1 MDKKYIEKS
10 WHKIN
15 GIVHVVE
22 ETIYGA
28 VLVLKKGGKAPRYIP
43 LTVGKNNG
51 ELYEQAR
58 VLKKG
63 DRVKCRFLPTG
74 AEHKGRWYANLNL
87 KEILPWPVG
96 ENKKKKMDAQE
107 KQNAESE
114 YKKGATLF
122 SWGNSEFTNEKKD
135 A

>member
-1 MDKKYIEKS
+1 MNKYIEKS

-15 GIVHVVE
+15 GHVHVVE

-28 VLVLKKGGKAPRYIP
+28 VVVLKKGGKVPRFIP

-51 ELYEQAR
+51 ELYEHAKA
-58 VLKKG
+58 LKKG
-63 DRVKCRFLPTG
+63 DRVKCRFLATG

-96 ENKKKKMDAQE
+96 ENKKKKHDAQE
-107 KQNAESE
+107 KQRVDSAYN
-114 YKKGATLF
+114 KGTNLF
-122 SWGNSEFTNEKKD
+122 SWGNNEFTNEKEEP
-135 A
+135 